1 MDTAGGEA
9 PGAPAAAPE
18 GGSGH
23 DRGRLAAAYE
33 RLRSHWFWWVLLGH
47 AALDIEVGGRVVGIA
62 PVAYLVAPL
71 LVGALRATAAALPA
85 SARPPAE
92 RSARL
97 AVVAAVAIIG
107 GRLLAGR
114 QNGLVDVGM
123 ALDAAA
129 LCAFARAMR
138 AYADGRARDA
148 VTGDER
154 AAAEH
159 AARRW
164 RTAAVPT
171 ALAAG
176 GLGALATVRIG
187 RWAFAGE
194 PLDAM
199 LDGSA
204 PWSVVEAAGVVVV
217 VSCVAALVTVIR
229 ASGPTR
235 DLLHG
240 A

>member
-1 MDTAGGEA
+1 
-9 PGAPAAAPE
+9 
-18 GGSGH
+18 
-23 DRGRLAAAYE
+23 
-33 RLRSHWFWWVLLGH
+33 
-47 AALDIEVGGRVVGIA
+47 
-62 PVAYLVAPL
+62 VAPL

-85 SARPPAE
+85 PARPPAE
-92 RSARL
+92 RAARL
-97 AVVAAVAIIG
+97 AAVAAVAIIG

-138 AYADGRARDA
+138 AHADGRASDA
-148 VTGDER
+148 AASGHER

-176 GLGALATVRIG
+176 GMGAFAAVRIG

-194 PLDAM
+194 PLDAV
-199 LDGSA
+199 LDGSG
-204 PWSVVEAAGVVVV
+204 PWSVADVAGVVVV
-217 VSCVAALVTVIR
+217 VSYVAALVTVVR